1 MATNKKILLTQSD
14 LQKVKEEFEHLVH
27 VEKPKVIEDL
37 ALARSQGDL
46 SENADY
52 DAAREHQ
59 ARIEARITELTA
71 ILNNYALVDEKA
83 QSGNA
88 IAIGSTVT
96 FKDLVTG
103 EISTVEIKGNMGADP
118 LAEIPAISNESPLSK
133 ALIGSKVGA
142 KVTVECAEPY
152 EIEIL
157 EAKRA

>member
-71 ILNNYALVDEKA
+71 ILNNYELVDEKA

-96 FKDLVTG
+96 FKYLGTG
-103 EISTVEIKGNMGADP
+103 
-118 LAEIPAISNESPLSK
+118 
-133 ALIGSKVGA
+133 
-142 KVTVECAEPY
+142 
-152 EIEIL
+152 
-157 EAKRA
+157 